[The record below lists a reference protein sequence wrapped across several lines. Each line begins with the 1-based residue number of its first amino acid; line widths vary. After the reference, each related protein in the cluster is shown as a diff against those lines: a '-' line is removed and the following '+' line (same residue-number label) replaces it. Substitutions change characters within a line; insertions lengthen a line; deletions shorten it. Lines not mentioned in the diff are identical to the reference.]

1 MVSELLPAFSR
12 PLKLLLFSPV
22 CAASSVIISST
33 AGTTNLIFASL
44 GRTFQEQY
52 GFSASASGLVYLAVT
67 VGFVV
72 AAFLFGTT
80 SEYTSQLLVNRNHGK
95 REPEFR
101 LPGAFLGPPLI
112 AVGLCW
118 YGWTV
123 QDYIFW
129 AFPVLGLNVVGMGIT
144 LVQVNS
150 SVSKRKHLEY
160 ANNADSFL
168 CRHMWWTL
176 SLDPRP
182 RPLLR
187 QRLFALSEVPL
198 CHLLAQCYIRDW
210 ALGLE
215 TAYWHSSI

>member
-1 MVSELLPAFSR
+1 MGQLSRICQCSVESQADETTPLVQNYTCREAEWGPEDVRPSKIYMVSGLLPAFSR

-52 GFSASASGLVYLAVT
+52 GFSTSASGLVYLAVT

-80 SEYTSQLLVNRNHGK
+80 NEYTSQLLVNRNHGK
-95 REPEFR
+95 REPEYR
-101 LPGAFLGPPLI
+101 LPGAFLGPLLI

-118 YGWTV
+118 YGWTA

-144 LVQVNS
+144 LVQVNF
-150 SVSKRKHLEY
+150 SVSKRKYLEY
-160 ANNADSFL
+160 ANTRVAFSADI
-168 CRHMWWTL
+168 CGGC
-176 SLDPRP
+176 
-182 RPLLR
+182 LR
-187 QRLFALSEVPL
+187 
-198 CHLLAQCYIRDW
+198 
-210 ALGLE
+210 
-215 TAYWHSSI
+215 